1 MVKLG
6 NREYDYLKV
15 YRKVYGVWIKKDT
28 IYKNP
33 GQDGNE
39 LFLRT
44 RDHYKQLWYDNQA
57 PNEKYLKIEL
67 CWKPEEY
74 EF

>member
-1 MVKLG
+1 VVSGLRKIPYTKPLDKMVM
-6 NREYDYLKV
+6 NC
-15 YRKVYGVWIKKDT
+15 
-28 IYKNP
+28 
-33 GQDGNE
+33 
-39 LFLRT
+39 FFRT
-44 RDHYKQLWYDNQA
+44 REHYKQMWYDNQA